1 MLPENVLEKIEKFC
15 VNKKSII
22 NSARE
27 INYKYRNESGKN
39 KILVKNDLDSQA
51 YSVYR
56 MPATYEV
63 CCNVFEQISKILPEV
78 KFDTLLDIGSGTGAS
93 TLACVENFAFDKVVC
108 YEREPSMINCAKTLL
123 NEYVEECNINW
134 EQKDILKS
142 SFDDKF
148 DMVISSYVLNEFDD
162 DNRLFAVDKLWN
174 IAKNIFVVIEP
185 GTPEGFRQ
193 IKQIKEALL
202 KKGAYVIAPCVHSGE
217 CVLPENDWCH
227 FSCRVPRTK
236 IMKQIKNAEVPYEDE
251 KFCYIAFSRIQ
262 YKTTGSRIL
271 KHPYYRPKVVEMEVC
286 CETGVKKIVIT
297 KNNKEKYREARDAK
311 IGDLIR
317 QKSSML

>member
-1 MLPENVLEKIEKFC
+1 MLPNDILEKIEKLC
-15 VNKKSII
+15 VNKKPII

-39 KILVKNDLDSQA
+39 KILVKSDLDSQA

-63 CCNVFEQISKILPEV
+63 CCNVFRQLSKILHEIN
-78 KFDTLLDIGSGTGAS
+78 FDTLLDVGSGTGAS
-93 TLACVENFAFDKVVC
+93 TLACVENFSFKKAEC
-108 YEREPSMINCAKTLL
+108 YEREASMINCAKTLL
-123 NEYVEECNINW
+123 SDYIDEFNISW

-142 SFDDKF
+142 TYSEKF
-148 DMVISSYVLNEFDD
+148 DMIISSYVLNEFDD
-162 DNRLFAVDKLWN
+162 ASRLITVKKLWDITN
-174 IAKNIFVVIEP
+174 NIFVVIEP

-193 IKQIKEALL
+193 IKQIRDALL
-202 KKGAYVIAPCVHSGE
+202 KEGAYIIAPCTQSGGE
-217 CVLPENDWCH
+217 CLLPENDWCH

-251 KFCYIAFSRIQ
+251 KFCYMAFSKNLFQISGLRV
-262 YKTTGSRIL
+262 L

-286 CETGVKKIVIT
+286 SEAGVKKIVIT
-297 KNNKEKYREARDAK
+297 KNNKERYREARNAK
-311 IGDLIR
+311 IGDII
-317 QKSSML
+317 KEK